1 MAGITGIG
9 SGMDIDAMVGAL
21 VSAEKAPKE
30 AQLNRLETA
39 TTTKI
44 SALGTLRTALSS
56 FQTAL
61 KDLNDIKLFENRSAK
76 SSNTDLLTA
85 TASKTAQ
92 SGTYSVKIEQLA
104 TGSKTATAAL
114 PSNFTTGAA
123 GTLMVKA
130 GDKGESISVE
140 IGEGASLSQVKDALN
155 VALKDSGV
163 TASLLADPET
173 GDTRLVMSSS
183 NTGAGKDVSISASA
197 AGLEA
202 LTINTANT
210 IVDSDGNVSS
220 ASGVLEAAQ
229 NARFS
234 IDGLTMESAT
244 NKIEKAIPDV
254 TLDLVAADKD
264 KSITVTVAQD
274 QEGVTANIK
283 KFVDAYNNLIKTTN
297 SLTKVTKVGE
307 DGTPLTG
314 GLVGDS
320 SVRSIL
326 SGIQN
331 ELISAGGSDGVRLL
345 SDLGI
350 TTQKDGTLG
359 IDDKK
364 LKTALEN
371 NFDAV
376 GSFFTG
382 DTGLMSRLNN
392 RVDGFNQTGGILA
405 QRVSGLEAT
414 TADIKAQ
421 REKLELRIESMTAR
435 LYSQF
440 NAMDTMVAQL
450 SNTSSWLES
459 TLSSLPGVVKKS
471 SK

>member
-21 VSAEKAPKE
+21 VAAEKAPKE
-30 AQLNRLETA
+30 AQLFRLETA

-85 TASKTAQ
+85 TAGKTAQ
-92 SGTYSVKIEQLA
+92 SGTYTVKIEQLA

-114 PSNFTTGAA
+114 PGNFTTGAA
-123 GTLMVKA
+123 GTLTVKV

-140 IGEGASLSQVKDALN
+140 IGKGASLSQVKDALN

-183 NTGAGKDVSISASA
+183 NTGAGKDVSISAT

-364 LKTALEN
+364 LKAALEN

-376 GSFFTG
+376 GSYFTG
-382 DTGLMSRLNN
+382 DTGLMNRLNN

-471 SK
+471 AK

>member
-21 VSAEKAPKE
+21 VAAEKAPKE

-92 SGTYSVKIEQLA
+92 SGTYSVKVEQLA
-104 TGSKTATAAL
+104 TGSKTATKAL
-114 PSNFTTGAA
+114 EGGFTTSAA
-123 GTLMVKA
+123 GTLTVKV
-130 GDKGESISVE
+130 GSGEDINVE
-140 IGEGASLSQVKDALN
+140 IEEGASLTQVKDALN
-155 VALKDSGV
+155 AALKDSGV
-163 TASLLADPET
+163 SANLLTDPST
-173 GDTRLVMSSS
+173 GKTRLVMSSS
-183 NTGAGKDVSISASA
+183 NTGEGKDVSITAS

-202 LTINTANT
+202 FTIDTANKAT
-210 IVDSDGNVSS
+210 AEEG
-220 ASGVLEAAQ
+220 GWLEQAQ
-229 NARFS
+229 NAKFT
-234 IDGLTMESAT
+234 IDGLALESAT
-244 NKIEKAIPDV
+244 NKVEGAIPDV

-405 QRVSGLEAT
+405 QRVSGLETT

-421 REKLELRIESMTAR
+421 REKLALRIESMTAR

-450 SNTSSWLES
+450 SNTSSWLET

-471 SK
+471 AK

>member
-21 VSAEKAPKE
+21 VAAEKAPKE
-30 AQLNRLETA
+30 AQLTRLESV

-44 SALGTLRTALSS
+44 SALGTLRTALGS

-76 SSNTDLLTA
+76 SSSTDLLTA

-92 SGTYSVKIEQLA
+92 SGTYSVKVEQLA
-104 TGSKTATAAL
+104 TGSKTATQALEGDYAA
-114 PSNFTTGAA
+114 TA
-123 GTLMVKA
+123 GTLTVKV
-130 GDKGESISVE
+130 GSGEGINVE
-140 IGEGASLSQVKDALN
+140 IEEGASLTEVKDALN
-155 VALKDSGV
+155 AALKDSGV
-163 TASLLADPET
+163 SANLLTDPFT
-173 GDTRLVMSSS
+173 GKTSLVMSSTT
-183 NTGAGKDVSISASA
+183 TGAGEDVSITTS

-202 LTINTANT
+202 LTIDTSEGSAN
-210 IVDSDGNVSS
+210 
-220 ASGVLEAAQ
+220 VLERAQ
-229 NARFS
+229 NAKFS
-234 IDGLTMESAT
+234 IDGLEMQSAS
-244 NKIEKAIPDV
+244 NKIERAIPDV
-254 TLDLVAADKD
+254 TLDLVSANKD
-264 KSITVTVAQD
+264 KAITVTVAQD
-274 QEGVTANIK
+274 QNGVTANIK
-283 KFVDAYNNLIKTTN
+283 KFVEAYNNLIKTTN
-297 SLTKVTKVGE
+297 SLTSVTKVGE
-307 DGTPLTG
+307 DGKPLTG

-331 ELISAGGSDGVRLL
+331 ELISVGGGDGVRML

-364 LKTALEN
+364 LGTALEN

-376 GSFFTG
+376 GQFFTG
-382 DTGLMSRLNN
+382 DTGLMKRLDN

-405 QRVSGLEAT
+405 QRVSGLEVT
-414 TADIKAQ
+414 NADIKAQ
-421 REKLELRIESMTAR
+421 REKLTLRIESISAR

-450 SNTSSWLES
+450 SSTSSWLES

-471 SK
+471 GK

>member
-21 VSAEKAPKE
+21 VAAEKAPKE

-61 KDLNDIKLFENRSAK
+61 KGLNDIKLFENRSAK

-85 TASKTAQ
+85 AASKTAQ
-92 SGTYSVKIEQLA
+92 SGTYSVKVEQLA
-104 TGSKTATAAL
+104 TGSKTATKAL
-114 PSNFTTGAA
+114 EGDFTTSAA
-123 GTLMVKA
+123 GTLTVKV
-130 GDKGESISVE
+130 GSGEDINVE
-140 IGEGASLSQVKDALN
+140 IEEGASLTQVKDALN
-155 VALKDSGV
+155 AALKDSGV
-163 TASLLADPET
+163 SANLLTDPST
-173 GDTRLVMSSS
+173 GKTRLVMSSS
-183 NTGAGKDVSISASA
+183 NTGEGKDVSITAS
-197 AGLEA
+197 GELEA
-202 LTINTANT
+202 FTINTANKAT
-210 IVDSDGNVSS
+210 AEEG
-220 ASGVLEAAQ
+220 GWLEQAQ
-229 NARFS
+229 NAKFT
-234 IDGLTMESAT
+234 IDGLALESAT
-244 NKIEKAIPDV
+244 NKVEGAIPDV

-471 SK
+471 AK

>member
-21 VSAEKAPKE
+21 VAAEKAPKE

-92 SGTYSVKIEQLA
+92 SGTYSVKVEQLA
-104 TGSKTATAAL
+104 TGSKTATKAL
-114 PSNFTTGAA
+114 EGGFTTSAA
-123 GTLMVKA
+123 GTLTVKV
-130 GDKGESISVE
+130 GSGEDINVE
-140 IGEGASLSQVKDALN
+140 IEEGASLTQVKDALN
-155 VALKDSGV
+155 AALKDSGV
-163 TASLLADPET
+163 SANLLTDPST
-173 GDTRLVMSSS
+173 GKTRLVMSSS
-183 NTGAGKDVSISASA
+183 NTGEGKDVSITASD
-197 AGLEA
+197 GLEA
-202 LTINTANT
+202 FTIDTANKAT
-210 IVDSDGNVSS
+210 AEEG
-220 ASGVLEAAQ
+220 GWLEQAQ
-229 NARFS
+229 NAKFT
-234 IDGLTMESAT
+234 IDGLALESAT
-244 NKIEKAIPDV
+244 NKVEGAIPDV

-405 QRVSGLEAT
+405 QRVSGLETT

-421 REKLELRIESMTAR
+421 REKLALRIESMTAR

-450 SNTSSWLES
+450 SNTSSWLET

-471 SK
+471 AK

>member
-1 MAGITGIG
+1 MEMAGITGIG

-21 VSAEKAPKE
+21 VAAEKAPKE

-61 KDLNDIKLFENRSAK
+61 KGLNDIKLFENRSAK

-92 SGTYSVKIEQLA
+92 SGTYSVKVEQLA
-104 TGSKTATAAL
+104 TGSKTATKAL
-114 PSNFTTGAA
+114 EGDFTTSAA
-123 GTLMVKA
+123 GTMTVKV
-130 GDKGESISVE
+130 GSGEDINVE
-140 IGEGASLSQVKDALN
+140 IEEGASLTQVKDALN
-155 VALKDSGV
+155 AALKDSGV
-163 TASLLADPET
+163 SANLLTDPST
-173 GDTRLVMSSS
+173 GKTRLVMSSS
-183 NTGAGKDVSISASA
+183 NTGEGKDVSITAS
-197 AGLEA
+197 GELEA
-202 LTINTANT
+202 FTINTANKAT
-210 IVDSDGNVSS
+210 AEEG
-220 ASGVLEAAQ
+220 GWLEQAQ
-229 NARFS
+229 NAKFT
-234 IDGLTMESAT
+234 IDGLALESAT
-244 NKIEKAIPDV
+244 NKVEGAIPDV

-471 SK
+471 AK

>member
-9 SGMDIDAMVGAL
+9 SGMDIDGIVGAL
-21 VSAEKAPKE
+21 VAAEKAPKE
-30 AQLNRLETA
+30 AQLTRLETA

-92 SGTYSVKIEQLA
+92 SGTYSVKVEQLA
-104 TGSKTATAAL
+104 TGSKTATKAL
-114 PSNFTTGAA
+114 ESDFKTNVA
-123 GTLMVKA
+123 GTLTVKV
-130 GDKGESISVE
+130 GDGEGIDVE
-140 IGEGASLSQVKDALN
+140 IGEGASLTQVKDALN
-155 VALKDSGV
+155 AALKDSGV
-163 TASLLADPET
+163 TANLLTDPST
-173 GDTRLVMSSS
+173 GQTRLVMFST
-183 NTGAGKDVSISASA
+183 NTGAGKDVSISAGE
-197 AGLEA
+197 GLEA
-202 LTINTANT
+202 LAIDTANKAT
-210 IVDSDGNVSS
+210 ADEG
-220 ASGVLEAAQ
+220 GWLELAQ
-229 NARFS
+229 NAKFT
-234 IDGLTMESAT
+234 IDGLALESAT
-244 NKIEKAIPDV
+244 NKVEGAIPDV
-254 TLDLVAADKD
+254 TLDLVSANKD
-264 KSITVTVAQD
+264 KTVTVTVAQD
-274 QEGVTANIK
+274 LDGVTANIK
-283 KFVDAYNNLIKTTN
+283 KFVTAYNNLITTTN

-307 DGTPLTG
+307 DGQPLAG

-331 ELISAGGSDGVRLL
+331 ELISVGGSDGVRML

-350 TTQKDGTLG
+350 TTQQDGKLA
-359 IDDKK
+359 IDDTK
-364 LKTALEN
+364 LKTALEK

-376 GSFFTG
+376 GGFFTG
-382 DTGLMSRLNN
+382 ETGLMNRLNN

-405 QRVSGLEAT
+405 QRVSGLEST
-414 TADIKAQ
+414 NADIKAQ
-421 REKLELRIESMTAR
+421 REKLNLRIESMTAR

-440 NAMDTMVAQL
+440 NAMDTLVAQL
-450 SNTSSWLES
+450 SNTSSWLEN

>member
-9 SGMDIDAMVGAL
+9 SGMDIDGIVGAL
-21 VSAEKAPKE
+21 VAAEKAPKE
-30 AQLNRLETA
+30 AQLNRLESV

-76 SSNTDLLTA
+76 STNTDLLSA
-85 TASKTAQ
+85 IASKTAQ

-104 TGSKTATAAL
+104 TGSKTATKAL
-114 PSNFTTGAA
+114 EGNFATEAA
-123 GTLMVKA
+123 GTLTVK
-130 GDKGESISVE
+130 V
-140 IGEGASLSQVKDALN
+140 GEGEGIDVAIGADASLEDIKDALN
-155 VALKDSGV
+155 AALKDSGV
-163 TASLLADPET
+163 SANLLTDPST
-173 GDTRLVMSSS
+173 GKTRLVMSSS
-183 NTGAGKDVSISASA
+183 TTGAGEDVSITTTD
-197 AGLEA
+197 AGLESLA
-202 LTINTANT
+202 INTA
-210 IVDSDGNVSS
+210 SDATDDAG
-220 ASGVLEAAQ
+220 GVLERAQ
-229 NARFS
+229 NAKFS
-234 IDGLTMESAT
+234 IDGLTMKSKT
-244 NKIEKAIPDV
+244 NKVENAIPDV
-254 TLDLVAADKD
+254 TLNLVAADKE
-264 KSITVTVAQD
+264 KAITVTVAQD
-274 QEGVTANIK
+274 QDGVTANIK

-297 SLTKVTKVGE
+297 SLTSVTKVGD
-307 DGTPLTG
+307 DGKPLTG

-331 ELISAGGSDGVRLL
+331 ELVSVGGSDGVRML

-359 IDDKK
+359 IDNDK
-364 LKTALEN
+364 LKTALGS

-376 GSFFTG
+376 GKFFTG
-382 DTGLMSRLNN
+382 DTGLMKRLDSR
-392 RVDGFNQTGGILA
+392 VEGFNQTGGILA
-405 QRVSGLEAT
+405 QRVTGLET
-414 TADIKAQ
+414 TNADIKAQ
-421 REKLELRIESMTAR
+421 REKLALRIESMTAR
-435 LYSQF
+435 LFSQF

-459 TLSSLPGVVKKS
+459 TLSSLPGVVKKT

>member
-21 VSAEKAPKE
+21 VAAEKAPKE

-92 SGTYSVKIEQLA
+92 SGTYSVKVEQLA
-104 TGSKTATAAL
+104 TGSKTATKAL
-114 PSNFTTGAA
+114 EGDFTTSAA
-123 GTLMVKA
+123 GTLTVKV
-130 GDKGESISVE
+130 GSGEDINVE
-140 IGEGASLSQVKDALN
+140 IEEGASLTQVKDALN
-155 VALKDSGV
+155 AALKDSGV
-163 TASLLADPET
+163 SANLLTDPST
-173 GDTRLVMSSS
+173 GKTRLVMSSS
-183 NTGAGKDVSISASA
+183 NTGEGKDVSISTST
-197 AGLEA
+197 GLEA
-202 LTINTANT
+202 FEIDTESDATAET
-210 IVDSDGNVSS
+210 G
-220 ASGVLEAAQ
+220 GVLERAQ
-229 NARFS
+229 NAKFT
-234 IDGLTMESAT
+234 IDGLALESAT
-244 NKIEKAIPDV
+244 NKVEGAIPDV

-405 QRVSGLEAT
+405 QRVSGLETT

-421 REKLELRIESMTAR
+421 REKLALRIESISAR

-450 SNTSSWLES
+450 SSTSSWLES
-459 TLSSLPGVVKKS
+459 TLSSLPGVVKKT
-471 SK
+471 K

>member
-21 VSAEKAPKE
+21 VAAEKAPKE

-61 KDLNDIKLFENRSAK
+61 KGLNDIKLFENRSAK

-92 SGTYSVKIEQLA
+92 SGTYSVKVEQLA
-104 TGSKTATAAL
+104 TGSKTATKAL
-114 PSNFTTGAA
+114 EGDFTTSAA
-123 GTLMVKA
+123 GTMTVKV
-130 GDKGESISVE
+130 GSGEDINVE
-140 IGEGASLSQVKDALN
+140 IEEGASLTQVKDALN
-155 VALKDSGV
+155 AALKDSGV
-163 TASLLADPET
+163 SANLLTDPST
-173 GDTRLVMSSS
+173 GKTRLVMSSS
-183 NTGAGKDVSISASA
+183 NTGEGKDVSITAS
-197 AGLEA
+197 GELEA
-202 LTINTANT
+202 FTINTANKAT
-210 IVDSDGNVSS
+210 AEEG
-220 ASGVLEAAQ
+220 GWLEQAQ
-229 NARFS
+229 NAKFT
-234 IDGLTMESAT
+234 IDGLALESAT
-244 NKIEKAIPDV
+244 NKVEGAIPDV

-471 SK
+471 AK

>member
-21 VSAEKAPKE
+21 VAAEKAPKE

-56 FQTAL
+56 FQAAL

-76 SSNTDLLTA
+76 SSNTDLLTV

-92 SGTYSVKIEQLA
+92 SGTYSVKVEQLA
-104 TGSKTATAAL
+104 TGSKTATKAL
-114 PSNFTTGAA
+114 EGDFTASAA
-123 GTLMVKA
+123 GTLTVKV
-130 GDKGESISVE
+130 GSGEGINVE
-140 IGEGASLSQVKDALN
+140 IEEGASLTQVKDALN
-155 VALKDSGV
+155 AALKDSGV
-163 TASLLADPET
+163 SANLLTDPST
-173 GDTRLVMSSS
+173 GKTRLVMSSS
-183 NTGAGKDVSISASA
+183 NTGEGKDVSISTST
-197 AGLEA
+197 GLEA
-202 LTINTANT
+202 FEIDTESDATAET
-210 IVDSDGNVSS
+210 G
-220 ASGVLEAAQ
+220 GVLERAQ
-229 NARFS
+229 NAKFT
-234 IDGLTMESAT
+234 IDGLALESAT
-244 NKIEKAIPDV
+244 NKVEGAIPDV

-405 QRVSGLEAT
+405 QRVSGLETT

-421 REKLELRIESMTAR
+421 REKLALRIESMTAR

-450 SNTSSWLES
+450 SNTSSWLET

-471 SK
+471 AK

>member
-1 MAGITGIG
+1 MEMAGITGIG

-21 VSAEKAPKE
+21 VAAEKAPKE

-61 KDLNDIKLFENRSAK
+61 KGLNDIKLFENRSAK

-92 SGTYSVKIEQLA
+92 SGTYSVKVEQLA
-104 TGSKTATAAL
+104 TGSKTATKAL
-114 PSNFTTGAA
+114 EGDFTTSAA
-123 GTLMVKA
+123 GTLTVKA
-130 GDKGESISVE
+130 GSGEDINVE
-140 IGEGASLSQVKDALN
+140 IEEGASLTQVKDALN
-155 VALKDSGV
+155 AALKDSGV
-163 TASLLADPET
+163 SANLLTDPST
-173 GDTRLVMSSS
+173 GKTRLVMSSS
-183 NTGAGKDVSISASA
+183 NTGEGKDVSISTS

-202 LTINTANT
+202 FEIDTESDATAET
-210 IVDSDGNVSS
+210 G
-220 ASGVLEAAQ
+220 GVLERAQ
-229 NARFS
+229 NAKFT
-234 IDGLTMESAT
+234 IDGLALESAT
-244 NKIEKAIPDV
+244 NKVEGAIPDV

-405 QRVSGLEAT
+405 QRVSGLETT

-421 REKLELRIESMTAR
+421 REKLALRIESMTAR

-450 SNTSSWLES
+450 SNTSSWLET

-471 SK
+471 AK

>member
-21 VSAEKAPKE
+21 VAAEKAPKE
-30 AQLNRLETA
+30 AQLTRLETA

-76 SSNTDLLTA
+76 SSSTDLLTA

-104 TGSKTATAAL
+104 TGSKTATKAL
-114 PSNFTTGAA
+114 ESGFTTGAA
-123 GTLMVKA
+123 GTLTVK
-130 GDKGESISVE
+130 V
-140 IGEGASLSQVKDALN
+140 GEGDGIDVAIGADASLEKVRDALN
-155 VALKDSGV
+155 TALKDSGV
-163 TASLLADPET
+163 SANLLTDPST
-173 GDTRLVMSSS
+173 GKTRLVMSSTE
-183 NTGAGKDVSISASA
+183 TGAGKDVSITASE
-197 AGLEA
+197 GLEDLA
-202 LTINTANT
+202 INTSGEAT
-210 IVDSDGNVSS
+210 AETG
-220 ASGVLEAAQ
+220 GVLERAQ
-229 NARFS
+229 NAKFS
-234 IDGLTMESAT
+234 IDGLKLESAT
-244 NKIEKAIPDV
+244 NKVEGAIPEV
-254 TLDLVAADKD
+254 TLNLVAADKE

>member
-1 MAGITGIG
+1 MEMAGITGIG

-21 VSAEKAPKE
+21 VAAEKAPKE

-92 SGTYSVKIEQLA
+92 SGTYSVKVEQLA
-104 TGSKTATAAL
+104 TGSKTATKAL
-114 PSNFTTGAA
+114 EGGFTTSAA
-123 GTLMVKA
+123 GTLTVKV
-130 GDKGESISVE
+130 GSGEDINVE
-140 IGEGASLSQVKDALN
+140 IEEGASLTQVKDALN
-155 VALKDSGV
+155 AALKDSGV
-163 TASLLADPET
+163 SANLLTDPST
-173 GDTRLVMSSS
+173 GKTRLVMSSS
-183 NTGAGKDVSISASA
+183 NTGEGKDVSITASD
-197 AGLEA
+197 GLEA
-202 LTINTANT
+202 FTIDTANKAT
-210 IVDSDGNVSS
+210 AEEG
-220 ASGVLEAAQ
+220 GWLEQAQ
-229 NARFS
+229 NAKFT
-234 IDGLTMESAT
+234 IDGLALESAT
-244 NKIEKAIPDV
+244 NKVEGAIPDV

-405 QRVSGLEAT
+405 QRVSGLETT

-421 REKLELRIESMTAR
+421 REKLALRIESMTAR

-450 SNTSSWLES
+450 SNTSSWLET

-471 SK
+471 AK

>member
-21 VSAEKAPKE
+21 VAAEKAPKE

-85 TASKTAQ
+85 IASKTAQ

-104 TGSKTATAAL
+104 TGSKTATKAL
-114 PSNFTTGAA
+114 EGNFATEAA
-123 GTLMVKA
+123 GTLTVK
-130 GDKGESISVE
+130 V
-140 IGEGASLSQVKDALN
+140 GEGEGIDVAIGADASLEDIKDALN
-155 VALKDSGV
+155 AALKDSGV
-163 TASLLADPET
+163 SANVLTDPST
-173 GDTRLVMSSS
+173 GKTRLVMSSS
-183 NTGAGKDVSISASA
+183 TTGAGEDVSITTTD
-197 AGLEA
+197 AGLESLA
-202 LTINTANT
+202 INTA
-210 IVDSDGNVSS
+210 SDATDDAG
-220 ASGVLEAAQ
+220 GVLERAQ
-229 NARFS
+229 NAKFS
-234 IDGLTMESAT
+234 IDGLTMKSKT
-244 NKIEKAIPDV
+244 NKVENAIPDV
-254 TLDLVAADKD
+254 TLNLVAADKE
-264 KSITVTVAQD
+264 KAITVTVAQD
-274 QEGVTANIK
+274 QDGVTANIK

-297 SLTKVTKVGE
+297 SLTSVTKVGD
-307 DGTPLTG
+307 DGKPLTG

-331 ELISAGGSDGVRLL
+331 ELVSVGGSDGVRML

-359 IDDKK
+359 IDNDK
-364 LKTALEN
+364 LKTALES

-376 GSFFTG
+376 GKFFTG
-382 DTGLMSRLNN
+382 DTGLMKRLDSR
-392 RVDGFNQTGGILA
+392 VEGFNQTGGILA
-405 QRVSGLEAT
+405 QRVTGLET
-414 TADIKAQ
+414 TNADIKAQ
-421 REKLELRIESMTAR
+421 REKLALRIESMTAR
-435 LYSQF
+435 LFAQF

-450 SNTSSWLES
+450 SSTSSWLES

-471 SK
+471 GK

>member
-21 VSAEKAPKE
+21 VAAEKAPKE
-30 AQLNRLETA
+30 AQLTRLESA

-61 KDLNDIKLFENRSAK
+61 KDLNDAKLFENRSAK
-76 SSNTDLLTA
+76 SSSADLLTA

-92 SGTYSVKIEQLA
+92 SGSYSVKIEQLA

-114 PSNFTTGAA
+114 DSGFTTGAA
-123 GTLMVKA
+123 GTLTVKV
-130 GDKGESISVE
+130 GGGEGVEVE

-155 VALKDSGV
+155 AGLKDSGV
-163 TASLLADPET
+163 TANLLTDPST
-173 GDTRLVMSSS
+173 GQARLVMSST
-183 NTGAGKDVSISASA
+183 NTGAGKDVSIAAS
-197 AGLEA
+197 AGLEDLA
-202 LTINTANT
+202 IDTGNT
-210 IVDSDGNVSS
+210 IVDDEGNVSA
-220 ASGVLEAAQ
+220 ASGALERAQ
-229 NARFS
+229 NAKFS
-234 IDGLTMESAT
+234 IDGLALESAT
-244 NKIEKAIPDV
+244 NKVEGAIPDV
-254 TLDLVAADKD
+254 TLDLVAANKD
-264 KSITVTVAQD
+264 KAVTITVAQD
-274 QEGVTANIK
+274 RDGVTANIK

-307 DGTPLTG
+307 DGKPLSG

-331 ELISAGGSDGVRLL
+331 ELISVGGSDGVRML

-359 IDDKK
+359 IDDAK
-364 LKTALEN
+364 LKTVLEN

-382 DTGLMSRLNN
+382 ETGLMNRLNE

-414 TADIKAQ
+414 NADIKAQ
-421 REKLELRIESMTAR
+421 REKLNLRIESMTAR

-450 SNTSSWLES
+450 SNTSSWLDS

>member
-21 VSAEKAPKE
+21 VAAEKAPKE

-92 SGTYSVKIEQLA
+92 SGTYSVKVEQLA
-104 TGSKTATAAL
+104 TGSKTATKAL
-114 PSNFTTGAA
+114 EGAFTTSAA
-123 GTLMVKA
+123 GTLTVKV
-130 GDKGESISVE
+130 GSGEDINVE
-140 IGEGASLSQVKDALN
+140 IEEGVSLTKVKEALN
-155 VALKDSGV
+155 AALKDSGV
-163 TASLLADPET
+163 SANLLTDPGT
-173 GDTRLVMSSS
+173 GKTRLVMSSS
-183 NTGAGKDVSISASA
+183 NTGEGKDVSISTST
-197 AGLEA
+197 GLEA
-202 LTINTANT
+202 FEIDTESDATAEA
-210 IVDSDGNVSS
+210 G
-220 ASGVLEAAQ
+220 GVLERAQ
-229 NARFS
+229 NAKFT
-234 IDGLTMESAT
+234 IDGLALKSAT
-244 NKIEKAIPDV
+244 NKVEGAIPDV

-331 ELISAGGSDGVRLL
+331 ELISAGGGDGVRLL

-376 GSFFTG
+376 GSYFTG
-382 DTGLMSRLNN
+382 DTGLMNRLNN

-471 SK
+471 AK

>member
-21 VSAEKAPKE
+21 VAAEKAPKE

-61 KDLNDIKLFENRSAK
+61 KGLNDIKLFENRSAK

-92 SGTYSVKIEQLA
+92 SGTYSVKVEQLA
-104 TGSKTATAAL
+104 TGSKTATKAL
-114 PSNFTTGAA
+114 EGDFTTSAA
-123 GTLMVKA
+123 GTLTVKV
-130 GDKGESISVE
+130 GSGEDINVE
-140 IGEGASLSQVKDALN
+140 IEEGASLTQVKDALN
-155 VALKDSGV
+155 AALKDSGV
-163 TASLLADPET
+163 SANLLTDPST
-173 GDTRLVMSSS
+173 GKTRLVMSSS
-183 NTGAGKDVSISASA
+183 NTGEGKDVSISTST
-197 AGLEA
+197 GLEA
-202 LTINTANT
+202 FEIDTESDATAET
-210 IVDSDGNVSS
+210 G
-220 ASGVLEAAQ
+220 GVLERAQ
-229 NARFS
+229 NAKFT
-234 IDGLTMESAT
+234 IDGLALESAT
-244 NKIEKAIPDV
+244 NKVEGAIPDV

-405 QRVSGLEAT
+405 QRVSGLETT

-421 REKLELRIESMTAR
+421 REKLALRIESMTAR

-450 SNTSSWLES
+450 SNTSSWLET

-471 SK
+471 AK

>member
-9 SGMDIDAMVGAL
+9 SGMDIDGIVGAL
-21 VSAEKAPKE
+21 VAAEKAPKE
-30 AQLNRLETA
+30 AQLNRLESV

-76 SSNTDLLTA
+76 STNTDLLSA
-85 TASKTAQ
+85 IASKTAQ

-114 PSNFTTGAA
+114 ASDFKTTAA
-123 GTLMVKA
+123 GTLTVKV
-130 GDKGESISVE
+130 GS
-140 IGEGASLSQVKDALN
+140 GEGIEVAIGPDASLEVVKNALN
-155 VALKDSGV
+155 AALKDSGV
-163 TASLLADPET
+163 SGNLLTDPST
-173 GDTRLVMSSS
+173 GKTRLVMSSS
-183 NTGAGKDVSISASA
+183 TTGAGEDVSITTSV
-197 AGLEA
+197 GLEE
-202 LTINTANT
+202 LTIDTANKAT
-210 IVDSDGNVSS
+210 
-220 ASGVLEAAQ
+220 AGVGGWLEQAQ
-229 NARFS
+229 NAKFS
-234 IDGLTMESAT
+234 IDGLAMENKTNKVESA
-244 NKIEKAIPDV
+244 IPEV
-254 TLDLVAADKD
+254 TLDLVAADD
-264 KSITVTVAQD
+264 KKAITVTVAQD
-274 QEGVTANIK
+274 QDGVTANIK

-297 SLTKVTKVGE
+297 SLTSVTKVGD
-307 DGTPLTG
+307 DGKPLTG

-331 ELISAGGSDGVRLL
+331 ELVSVGGSDGVRML

-359 IDDKK
+359 IDNDK
-364 LKTALEN
+364 LKTALGS

-376 GSFFTG
+376 GKFFTG
-382 DTGLMSRLNN
+382 DTGLMKRLDSR
-392 RVDGFNQTGGILA
+392 VEGFNQTGGILA
-405 QRVSGLEAT
+405 QRVTGLET
-414 TADIKAQ
+414 TNADIKAQ
-421 REKLELRIESMTAR
+421 REKLALRIESMTAR
-435 LYSQF
+435 LFAQF

-450 SNTSSWLES
+450 SSTSSWLES

-471 SK
+471 GK

>member
-21 VSAEKAPKE
+21 VAAEKAPKE

-44 SALGTLRTALSS
+44 SALGSLRTALSS

-76 SSNTDLLTA
+76 SSSTDLLTA

-92 SGTYSVKIEQLA
+92 SGTYSVKVEQLA
-104 TGSKTATAAL
+104 TGSKTATKAL
-114 PSNFTTGAA
+114 EGDFTASAA
-123 GTLMVKA
+123 GTLTVKV
-130 GDKGESISVE
+130 GDGDDINVE
-140 IGEGASLSQVKDALN
+140 IKEGASLTDVKDALN
-155 VALKDSGV
+155 AALKDSGV
-163 TASLLADPET
+163 SANLLTDPST
-173 GDTRLVMSSS
+173 GKTRLVMSSS
-183 NTGAGKDVSISASA
+183 NTGEGKDVSISAD
-197 AGLEA
+197 AGLGDLA
-202 LTINTANT
+202 ISTAADAT
-210 IVDSDGNVSS
+210 AETG
-220 ASGVLEAAQ
+220 GVLERAQ
-229 NARFS
+229 NAKFS
-234 IDGLTMESAT
+234 IDGLKLESAT
-244 NKIEKAIPDV
+244 NTVENAIPDV
-254 TLDLVAADKD
+254 TLNLVAADKE

-274 QEGVTANIK
+274 QDGVTANIK

-297 SLTKVTKVGE
+297 SLTRVTKVGE

-331 ELISAGGSDGVRLL
+331 ELISIGGGDGVRVL

-350 TTQKDGTLG
+350 TTQKDGTLA

-364 LKTALEN
+364 LKTAMEN

-376 GSFFTG
+376 GQFFTG
-382 DTGLMSRLNN
+382 DKGLMSRLDS

-414 TADIKAQ
+414 NADIKAQ
-421 REKLELRIESMTAR
+421 REKLTLRIDSMRTR

-450 SNTSSWLES
+450 SSTSSWLES

-471 SK
+471 AK

>member
-21 VSAEKAPKE
+21 VAAEKAPKE

-92 SGTYSVKIEQLA
+92 SGTYSVKVEQLA
-104 TGSKTATAAL
+104 TGSKTATKAL
-114 PSNFTTGAA
+114 EGDFTTSAA
-123 GTLMVKA
+123 GTLTVKV
-130 GDKGESISVE
+130 GSGEDINVE
-140 IGEGASLSQVKDALN
+140 IEEGASLTQVKDALN
-155 VALKDSGV
+155 AVLKDSGV
-163 TASLLADPET
+163 SANLLTDPST
-173 GDTRLVMSSS
+173 GKTRLVMSSS
-183 NTGAGKDVSISASA
+183 NTGEGKDVSISTST
-197 AGLEA
+197 GLEA
-202 LTINTANT
+202 FEIDTESDATAET
-210 IVDSDGNVSS
+210 G
-220 ASGVLEAAQ
+220 GVLERAQ
-229 NARFS
+229 NAKFT
-234 IDGLTMESAT
+234 IDGLALDSAT
-244 NKIEKAIPDV
+244 NKVEGAIPDV

-405 QRVSGLEAT
+405 QRVSGLETT

-421 REKLELRIESMTAR
+421 REKLALRIESMTAR

-450 SNTSSWLES
+450 SNTSSWLET

-471 SK
+471 AK

>member
-21 VSAEKAPKE
+21 VAAEKAPKE

-92 SGTYSVKIEQLA
+92 SGTYSVKVEQLA
-104 TGSKTATAAL
+104 TGSKTATKAL
-114 PSNFTTGAA
+114 EGAFTTSAA
-123 GTLMVKA
+123 GTLTVKV
-130 GDKGESISVE
+130 GSGEDINVE
-140 IGEGASLSQVKDALN
+140 IEEGVSLTKVKEALN
-155 VALKDSGV
+155 AALKDSGV
-163 TASLLADPET
+163 SANLLTDPGT
-173 GDTRLVMSSS
+173 GKTRLVMSSS
-183 NTGAGKDVSISASA
+183 NTGEGKDVSISTST
-197 AGLEA
+197 GLEA
-202 LTINTANT
+202 FEIDTESDATAEA
-210 IVDSDGNVSS
+210 G
-220 ASGVLEAAQ
+220 GVLERAQ
-229 NARFS
+229 NAKFT
-234 IDGLTMESAT
+234 IDGLALKSAT
-244 NKIEKAIPDV
+244 NKVEGAIPDV

-405 QRVSGLEAT
+405 QRVSGLETT

-450 SNTSSWLES
+450 SNTSSWLET

-471 SK
+471 AK

>member
-1 MAGITGIG
+1 
-9 SGMDIDAMVGAL
+9 MDIDAMVGAL
-21 VSAEKAPKE
+21 VAAEKAPKE

-61 KDLNDIKLFENRSAK
+61 KGLNDIKLFENRSAK

-92 SGTYSVKIEQLA
+92 SGTYSVKVEQLA
-104 TGSKTATAAL
+104 TGSKTATKAL
-114 PSNFTTGAA
+114 EGDFTTSAA
-123 GTLMVKA
+123 GTLTVKV
-130 GDKGESISVE
+130 GSGEDINVE
-140 IGEGASLSQVKDALN
+140 IEEGASLTQVKDALN
-155 VALKDSGV
+155 AALKDSGV
-163 TASLLADPET
+163 SANLLTDPST
-173 GDTRLVMSSS
+173 GKTRLVMSSS
-183 NTGAGKDVSISASA
+183 NTGEGKDVSITAS
-197 AGLEA
+197 GELEA
-202 LTINTANT
+202 FTINTANKAT
-210 IVDSDGNVSS
+210 AEEG
-220 ASGVLEAAQ
+220 GWLEQAQ
-229 NARFS
+229 NAKFT
-234 IDGLTMESAT
+234 IDGLALESAT
-244 NKIEKAIPDV
+244 NKVEGAIPDV
-254 TLDLVAADKD
+254 TLGLVAADKD

-471 SK
+471 AK

>member
-9 SGMDIDAMVGAL
+9 SGMDIDGMVGAL
-21 VSAEKAPKE
+21 VAAEKAPKE
-30 AQLNRLETA
+30 AQLTRLETA

-92 SGTYSVKIEQLA
+92 SGTYSVKVEQLA
-104 TGSKTATAAL
+104 TGSKTATKAL
-114 PSNFTTGAA
+114 ESDFKTNVA
-123 GTLMVKA
+123 GTLTVKV
-130 GDKGESISVE
+130 GDGEGIDVE
-140 IGEGASLSQVKDALN
+140 IGEGASLTQVKDALN
-155 VALKDSGV
+155 AALKDSGV
-163 TASLLADPET
+163 TANLLTDPST
-173 GDTRLVMSSS
+173 GETRLVMSSA
-183 NTGAGKDVSISASA
+183 NTGEGKDVSISATE
-197 AGLEA
+197 GLEA
-202 LTINTANT
+202 LTIDIENT
-210 IVDSDGNVSS
+210 IDAEDDAAAGM
-220 ASGVLEAAQ
+220 SGVLERAQ
-229 NARFS
+229 NAKFT
-234 IDGLTMESAT
+234 IDGLALQSAT
-244 NKIEKAIPDV
+244 NKVEGAIPDV
-254 TLDLVAADKD
+254 TLDLVSTNKD
-264 KSITVTVAQD
+264 KTVTVTVAQD
-274 QEGVTANIK
+274 QDGVTANIK

-297 SLTKVTKVGE
+297 SLTRVTKVGE
-307 DGTPLTG
+307 SGELSTG

-331 ELISAGGSDGVRLL
+331 ELISVGGSDGVRMLA
-345 SDLGI
+345 DLGI
-350 TTQKDGTLG
+350 TTQKDGTLA
-359 IDDKK
+359 IDNDK
-364 LKTALEN
+364 LKTALEK

-376 GSFFTG
+376 GGFFAG
-382 DTGLMSRLNN
+382 ETGLMNRLNS

-414 TADIKAQ
+414 KDDITAQ
-421 REKLELRIESMTAR
+421 REKLNLRIESMTAR

-440 NAMDTMVAQL
+440 NAMDTLVAQL
-450 SNTSSWLES
+450 SNTSSWLEN